1 MSTERGISYGG
12 VAAAAFAHGL
22 ILRGGFHPGAEEDLS
37 AFADGH
43 RVATVILVGNAGN
56 TLWGPFSASPEYADG
71 EPHPLD
77 RWSRR
82 VIGGMGATFGGSTCY
97 PNDGPP
103 WPPFIA
109 WAKRAGPVVESPIG
123 ILVHPDYGLWHA
135 FRGALLLPQALD
147 LPVPDNRPPPC
158 RSCPDQP
165 CRTACP
171 VRAFTSQGYD
181 VAACADFLA
190 GADGTRCA
198 AGCLARRACPVGQ
211 EYNYPRAQQALHLDA
226 FVVAQGRQPR
236 FGGGR

>member
-1 MSTERGISYGG
+1 MSTEHGISYAG
-12 VAAAAFAHGL
+12 VAAAAATHGL
-22 ILRGGFHPGAEEDLS
+22 ILRGGFHPGPEEDLS
-37 AFADGH
+37 AFADGD

-82 VIGGMGATFGGSTCY
+82 VIDGMATTIGGSTCY

-109 WAKRAGPVVESPIG
+109 WAKRGGPVVESPIG

-135 FRGALLLPQALD
+135 YRGALLLPQVLD
-147 LPVPDNRPPPC
+147 LPVPDNRPAPC
-158 RSCPDQP
+158 RRCRDQP

-171 VRAFTSQGYD
+171 VRAFTSAGYD
-181 VAACADFLA
+181 VSACADFLA
-190 GADGTRCA
+190 GADGPRCG

-226 FVVAQGRQPR
+226 FVAAQGREPR
-236 FGGGR
+236 FGGRR